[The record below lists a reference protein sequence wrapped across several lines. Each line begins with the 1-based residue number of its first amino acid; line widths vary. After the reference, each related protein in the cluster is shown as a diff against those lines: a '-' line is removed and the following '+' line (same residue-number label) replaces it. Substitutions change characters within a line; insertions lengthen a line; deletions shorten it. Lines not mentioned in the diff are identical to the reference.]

1 MEQPRTPKDEDNVH
15 GNLRTGCG
23 EANQQYSPLP
33 LTPSADLPP
42 RVPRRHTLSPTAGLR
57 SARPEVAEPVT
68 VAVIGTGAIGRD
80 LVSKID
86 RSPALECRLVAGR
99 NPESAGLR
107 YAESLGYPT
116 TAGGIEAVLAAP
128 RPFDVVFDAT
138 SAASHRVHWPLLEP
152 LGTLVIDLTPSKVGQ
167 MVAPTVTG
175 VSPATGRNVNLISC
189 GGQASVPVVH
199 ALAAHF
205 PVTYFEVVSTVASEV
220 AGRATR
226 LNLDEYV
233 ATTGH
238 AVTTFSGVTAVKA
251 ILNISPA
258 VPPATFRTAVRART
272 VGADPVAVRAV
283 VDQVAVQ
290 VRSFAPGYEVVS
302 CTAVDD
308 LVTITLRVTAHS
320 DVLPPYAGNLDIIN
334 SAAVMVAEQYATRPD
349 RMSRTGVAS

>member
-1 MEQPRTPKDEDNVH
+1 MGLTN
-15 GNLRTGCG
+15 
-23 EANQQYSPLP
+23 APL
-33 LTPSADLPP
+33 
-42 RVPRRHTLSPTAGLR
+42 
-57 SARPEVAEPVT
+57 EVVEPVT

-86 RSPALECRLVAGR
+86 RSPSLDLRLVAGR

-107 YAESLGYPT
+107 YAERLGYAT
-116 TAGGIEAVLAAP
+116 TAAGIGAVLATP

-138 SAASHRVHWPLLEP
+138 SAASHRDHWPLLEP
-152 LGTLVIDLTPSKVGQ
+152 LGTLVIDLTPSKVGE

-175 VSPATGRNVNLISC
+175 VSATTGRNVNLISC

-199 ALAAHF
+199 ALAARF
-205 PVTYFEVVSTVASEV
+205 PVSYVEVVSTVASDV

-238 AVTTFSGVTAVKA
+238 AVTAFSGVRDVKA

-258 VPPATFRTAVRART
+258 VPPATFRTAVHARIP
-272 VGADPVAVRAV
+272 GADAAAVRAV
-283 VDQVAVQ
+283 VDAVAEE
-290 VRSFAPGYEVVS
+290 VRSFAPGYEV
-302 CTAVDD
+302 TAVTAVGDR
-308 LVTITLRVTAHS
+308 VTITLRVMAHS

-334 SAAVMVAEQYATRPD
+334 SAAVMVAEQHAARLGSA
-349 RMSRTGVAS
+349 SRSGVAQ